1 MSRLFI
7 RFLSPALPSEESYQV
22 RSEWAIIEDGGGVR
36 ASGETDFRGLSDL
49 IDPTSDWLSK
59 PNNIIV
65 IIPNDFV
72 LCVSCSVPGRN
83 VGQIRRALPF
93 VVEEFVTTDIDHM
106 HLASGELKRGAPVRC
121 NLIERTLLDN
131 WLNCLEQLGIRP
143 GYMIAEAEL
152 LPVSAGQM
160 TLLLDDAEAV
170 IRTTDEAASVDRENL
185 LLALGALEANS
196 LQVVYGDLTDIERGQ
211 LGPEIEVDKLRLPDG
226 DPETRLLYL
235 AAAWRQGEPAINLLQ
250 GRYQAKQPINPT
262 WLSWRPA
269 AALAAMWLLIA
280 VVGMAVQAIYAG
292 YRADQLE
299 ASSEALYRE
308 IFPGERRV
316 TNVRRQMQARLGD
329 RSGGADSGF
338 IAQLAA
344 LGIEL
349 EPSTGVMGLS
359 YTEDRGELAADL
371 LIPGYEELDR
381 LKQRLGSEGF
391 GVEITSAEQQEKGVR
406 ARLRISDQQG
416 GQGA

>member
-1 MSRLFI
+1 
-7 RFLSPALPSEESYQV
+7 
-22 RSEWAIIEDGGGVR
+22 
-36 ASGETDFRGLSDL
+36 
-49 IDPTSDWLSK
+49 
-59 PNNIIV
+59 
-65 IIPNDFV
+65 
-72 LCVSCSVPGRN
+72 
-83 VGQIRRALPF
+83 
-93 VVEEFVTTDIDHM
+93 
-106 HLASGELKRGAPVRC
+106 
-121 NLIERTLLDN
+121 
-131 WLNCLEQLGIRP
+131 
-143 GYMIAEAEL
+143 
-152 LPVSAGQM
+152 
-160 TLLLDDAEAV
+160 
-170 IRTTDEAASVDRENL
+170 
-185 LLALGALEANS
+185 
-196 LQVVYGDLTDIERGQ
+196 
-211 LGPEIEVDKLRLPDG
+211 
-226 DPETRLLYL
+226 
-235 AAAWRQGEPAINLLQ
+235 
-250 GRYQAKQPINPT
+250 
-262 WLSWRPA
+262 
-269 AALAAMWLLIA
+269 
-280 VVGMAVQAIYAG
+280 MAVQAIYAG

-308 IFPGERRV
+308 IFPDERRV

-371 LIPGYEELDR
+371 LIPGYEDLDR